1 MLKIGL
7 DFDNNLISYD
17 KIFYKVAL
25 EENLIP
31 KGFPEQKVLIRDFLR
46 KKSLDHIFTQI
57 QAEVYGKRIL
67 EASPCEGVIDSLIK
81 LKKRNVNLF
90 IVSHKTLY
98 PYNGPK
104 YNLHNA
110 ANEWLNKNGFFD
122 KAGLNFSENDVY
134 FEISK
139 LNKIKRISL
148 LDCTHFIDDLPEIL
162 DLIEGKCIKILY
174 NPFNKEIVNKSF
186 LNMKSWHNL
195 NSLISHD

>member
-1 MLKIGL
+1 M
-7 DFDNNLISYD
+7 
-17 KIFYKVAL
+17 
-25 EENLIP
+25 
-31 KGFPEQKVLIRDFLR
+31 
-46 KKSLDHIFTQI
+46 
-57 QAEVYGKRIL
+57 
-67 EASPCEGVIDSLIK
+67 IK

-162 DLIEGKCIKILY
+162 DLIEE
-174 NPFNKEIVNKSF
+174 NV
-186 LNMKSWHNL
+186 
-195 NSLISHD
+195 